1 MMKNMN
7 RITYLLI
14 AVSLL
19 FVSCD
24 NTTSY
29 KKDLQINN
37 KNLEPQSLV
46 VKSYNEAL
54 FSIDTH
60 NFVNEL
66 KLIQKEYPAFL
77 NGDLDDP
84 EVIDY
89 IRNFVTDT
97 FCVRLNMMVENRF
110 SDKNSLDKEIRDVYQ
125 RFKYYYPDIQLA
137 QPYYYVSGVDYQT
150 PPIVLTNDIVAISL
164 DYYLGTND
172 NIYDYLGMPRFR
184 SARCHPSYITRDLAQ
199 SIYHYYVEKNHT
211 QKDVLTEMIYMGKMN
226 FFVEAMNPSLPD
238 SVLLGYTAKQMSW
251 VETYEGDI
259 WASIIGNN
267 LLYAKGLDSYRNL
280 FGDGPFTQAYSNEA
294 PARLGEYIGLQIIRS
309 YMTHNDVTLQEL
321 MNNNDIQQIFQYSQ
335 YKPRK
340 K

>member
-14 AVSLL
+14 AVFLL

-29 KKDLQINN
+29 KKKLQINN

-54 FSIDTH
+54 FSVDTH

-97 FCVRLNMMVENRF
+97 FCVRLNMMVEDRF
-110 SDKNSLDKEIRDVYQ
+110 SDKSSLDKEIKDVYQ
-125 RFKYYYPDIQLA
+125 RFKY
-137 QPYYYVSGVDYQT
+137 
-150 PPIVLTNDIVAISL
+150 
-164 DYYLGTND
+164 
-172 NIYDYLGMPRFR
+172 
-184 SARCHPSYITRDLAQ
+184 
-199 SIYHYYVEKNHT
+199 
-211 QKDVLTEMIYMGKMN
+211 
-226 FFVEAMNPSLPD
+226 
-238 SVLLGYTAKQMSW
+238 
-251 VETYEGDI
+251 
-259 WASIIGNN
+259 
-267 LLYAKGLDSYRNL
+267 
-280 FGDGPFTQAYSNEA
+280 
-294 PARLGEYIGLQIIRS
+294 
-309 YMTHNDVTLQEL
+309 
-321 MNNNDIQQIFQYSQ
+321 
-335 YKPRK
+335 
-340 K
+340 